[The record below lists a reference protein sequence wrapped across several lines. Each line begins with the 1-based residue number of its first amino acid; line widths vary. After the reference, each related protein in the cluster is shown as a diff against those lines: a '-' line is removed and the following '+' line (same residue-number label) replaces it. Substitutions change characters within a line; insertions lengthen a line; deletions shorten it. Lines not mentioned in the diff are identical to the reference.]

1 MKNKLL
7 KNKLK
12 VITNST
18 SFLDRENKNL
28 IDNELSY
35 LADLAYPKKN
45 EDELDEFAKNYS
57 EDNDDELNGLY
68 AHYNI
73 VKKNVNT
80 KYRNLPEYK
89 EYRKLWRE
97 SAVNHIKT
105 EFPLHLDIE
114 VTSYCNLACPMCPRT
129 HRVELGKW
137 ENRMM
142 KLDTFKKIID
152 EGTKK
157 GGLKAINLN
166 NFGES
171 FYNKN
176 IIEMIDYAKSKGVID
191 IMLHTNGT
199 VMTEELAERIIKS
212 GLDRIIFSLDSITK
226 EIYEKIRVNAKFED
240 TVNKVKTF
248 YKVRDKLNSYKP
260 VIRIS
265 MVRMKENDHEAKNFE
280 NFWGPYADEITY
292 TDYRN
297 QDGLDKVD
305 RYTKKRKENKSY
317 ACPAL
322 WQRLTINAT
331 GEVTACCRDAGK
343 RLTLG
348 KLDDTDNNLSNIWN
362 GKSLAEARELHENK
376 KAYLLD
382 ACNGCDHI
390 RGMIKPENE

>member
-1 MKNKLL
+1 
-7 KNKLK
+7 
-12 VITNST
+12 
-18 SFLDRENKNL
+18 
-28 IDNELSY
+28 
-35 LADLAYPKKN
+35 
-45 EDELDEFAKNYS
+45 
-57 EDNDDELNGLY
+57 
-68 AHYNI
+68 
-73 VKKNVNT
+73 
-80 KYRNLPEYK
+80 
-89 EYRKLWRE
+89 
-97 SAVNHIKT
+97 
-105 EFPLHLDIE
+105 
-114 VTSYCNLACPMCPRT
+114 MCPRT

-142 KLDTFKKIID
+142 KFETFKKIID
-152 EGTKK
+152 EGADK
-157 GGLKAINLN
+157 GLKAINLN

-176 IIEMIDYAKSKGVID
+176 IIKMIKYAKSKGVID

-199 VMTEELAERIIKS
+199 VMDEDLAKKIVNS

-240 TVNKVKTF
+240 TVKNVKTF
-248 YKVRDKLNSYKP
+248 YKIREKLNSYKP
-260 VIRIS
+260 VIRVS

-280 NFWGPYADEITY
+280 SFWGAYADEITY

-305 RYTKKRKENKSY
+305 RYTKVRKENKSY

-322 WQRLTINAT
+322 WQRMTINAT

-348 KLDDTDNNLSNIWN
+348 SLDDSQNNLKNIWD
-362 GKSLAEARELHENK
+362 GIKLQEARKLHQEK
-376 KAYLLD
+376 KAYLID

-390 RGMIKPENE
+390 RGMIKPKNN

>member
-1 MKNKLL
+1 MKKINTKIKIKAFKGI
-7 KNKLK
+7 KNYTQIKDDAG
-12 VITNST
+12 IG
-18 SFLDRENKNL
+18 
-28 IDNELSY
+28 NESSY
-35 LADLAYPKKN
+35 LMNDKNSNTNNDLEN
-45 EDELDEFAKNYS
+45 FAKNYS
-57 EDNDDELNGLY
+57 EENDDELNGLY

-73 VKKNVNT
+73 VKKNLNVN
-80 KYRNLPEYK
+80 YRNLPEYK
-89 EYRKLWRE
+89 EYRKMWRE
-97 SAVNHIKT
+97 TAVNHIKT

-129 HRVELGKW
+129 HRVEMGKW

-142 KLDTFKKIID
+142 KLETFKKIID
-152 EGTKK
+152 EGSKK
-157 GGLKAINLN
+157 GLKAINLN

-176 IIEMIDYAKSKGVID
+176 IIKMIEYAKSKGVLD

-199 VMTEELAERIIKS
+199 VMDNNLAEKIIKS

-226 EIYEKIRVNAKFED
+226 EIYEKIRVNANFED
-240 TVNKVKTF
+240 TVKKVKTF
-248 YKVRDKLNSYKP
+248 YKARKKLNSYKP

-280 NFWGPYADEITY
+280 NFWGSYADEITY

-305 RYTKKRKENKSY
+305 RYTKERKENKSY

-348 KLDDTDNNLSNIWN
+348 KLDDSSTNLTDVWN
-362 GKSLAEARELHENK
+362 GKSLNEARKLHKQK
-376 KAYLLD
+376 KAYLID

-390 RGMIKPENE
+390 RGMIKPQQ